1 MNCAQ
6 RCRVSQL
13 STLVNHFGKSLQGF
27 RFISFPDN
35 GQAGFADEVSGGNKA
50 LREVE
55 LMSWLMLNPSTAR
68 PMENLVYGIS

>member
-1 MNCAQ
+1 LLAELHCAANFN
-6 RCRVSQL
+6 
-13 STLVNHFGKSLQGF
+13 TLVNHFGKSLQGF

-35 GQAGFADEVSGGNKA
+35 GQAGFADEASGDSIP

-55 LMSWLMLNPSTAR
+55 LLSWLMLNPSTAR